1 MIIAWSLIFGW
12 MSGDQMSLNNGR
24 VFCCRRRFIANH
36 LQVWLSENLARF
48 CLQITAVLTILDS
61 LPFPSLNLP
70 KGSFSVFARYL
81 IDISIHFLLLFHSA
95 HVLSEL
101 VKVEKKAKKVKT
113 KKLKDL
119 GSSRPS
125 KRLEPQEM
133 TPPWHHGL
141 ALTCRTICIW
151 NFIFLGIFSSFC
163 ERSDPTKTKG
173 SLGPQIFPK
182 KTKYPPKR
190 SSK

>member
-1 MIIAWSLIFGW
+1 

-95 HVLSEL
+95 HVLGEL
-101 VKVEKKAKKVKT
+101 VKVEKRAKKSKDKKT
-113 KKLKDL
+113 QRPGIVPAEQTSRAAGNDSSLTPWISANMPHNLYLKFYIFGHFFIIL
-119 GSSRPS
+119 
-125 KRLEPQEM
+125 
-133 TPPWHHGL
+133 
-141 ALTCRTICIW
+141 RTI
-151 NFIFLGIFSSFC
+151 
-163 ERSDPTKTKG
+163 
-173 SLGPQIFPK
+173 
-182 KTKYPPKR
+182 
-190 SSK
+190 